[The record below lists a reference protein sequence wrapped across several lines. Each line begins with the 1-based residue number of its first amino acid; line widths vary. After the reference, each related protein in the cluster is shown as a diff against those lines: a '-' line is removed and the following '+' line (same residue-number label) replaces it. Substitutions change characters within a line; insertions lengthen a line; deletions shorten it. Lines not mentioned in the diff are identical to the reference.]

1 MKRNRRNGGFTLLE
15 VMVAVA
21 ILAVGMVS
29 LFQLFSGSLRSAK
42 VSEDYTKAVIGAQK
56 KMDEVLGYLYLEDY
70 EQLEHQGE
78 FGSGEE
84 EDLLEG
90 YRWEIVDE
98 DYIVQEL
105 EDAWAENPKN
115 YTKGDQ
121 KDFLLKKIMVRVL
134 WPSGTG
140 DKSLELVTLKM
151 FYKKDEQT

>member
-105 EDAWAENPKN
+105 EDAWAENPRN
-115 YTKGDQ
+115 YAKGEQ
-121 KDFLLKKIMVRVL
+121 KGFLLKKIMVRVL

>member
-1 MKRNRRNGGFTLLE
+1 MKRNSRNDGFTLLE

-29 LFQLFSGSLRSAK
+29 LFELFSGSLRSAK
-42 VSEDYTKAVIGAQK
+42 VSEDYTKAVMGAQK
-56 KMDEVLGYLYLEDY
+56 KMDEVLGYIYLEDY
-70 EQLEHQGE
+70 EQLDHQGE
-78 FGSGEE
+78 FGTGDE

-90 YRWEIVDE
+90 YRWEIMDE
-98 DYIVQEL
+98 DYVVQEL

-115 YTKGDQ
+115 YAKGDQ
-121 KDFLLKKIMVRVL
+121 KGFLLKKILVRVM
-134 WPSGTG
+134 WQSGIN